1 MRFAA
6 AVICCAVLAACSR
19 PGGGPTLPPAPSN
32 VGESSQRPNSVGY
45 LSLYSFKGGES
56 GGEPQSQLINVNGTL
71 FGTASLYGAG
81 FGTVFAISPFG
92 KLRVLHEFQNFPDG
106 ANPQAGLIAVRG
118 TLYGTT
124 VAGGAHG
131 GGTVFS
137 VTRSGDEHVVYSF
150 GKKGDGARPES
161 KLIAVDGLLYG
172 TTLDGGK
179 HERGTVFE
187 MTLSGDEHVLH
198 SFEGAPTDAGH
209 PSTGL
214 ILVKNYLYGT
224 TRAGGK
230 TKSGGAVYRIN
241 AIGQEKVLHAFG
253 VERGDGH
260 NPAGSLL
267 YSGGILYGTT
277 LHGGKSNQGVVFEMT
292 TEGSERVL
300 HSFGSGDD
308 GAFPDA
314 NLIPA
319 KDALYGT
326 TLGGGNNPRRANLCI
341 SPGVTRASGYYRCG
355 TIFKIDRFGTEHVV
369 YRFGGEPDG
378 ANPEAGLIE
387 AGGVLYGTT
396 FWGGSSAFYG
406 TVFRLLP

>member
-6 AVICCAVLAACSR
+6 AVICCAVLVACSR
-19 PGGGPTLPPAPSN
+19 LAGGPTLPAASSN
-32 VGESSQRPNSVGY
+32 ASESSRRPDSAGY
-45 LSLYSFKGGES
+45 LSLYSFKGEKS
-56 GGEPQSQLINVNGTL
+56 GGEPQSELVNINGTL
-71 FGTASLYGAG
+71 YGTSSSYGAG

-92 KLRVLHEFQNFPDG
+92 KLRVLHEFQNYPDG
-106 ANPQAGLIAVRG
+106 AYPQAGLTAVHG

-124 VAGGAHG
+124 VAGGTHA

-137 VTRSGDEHVVYSF
+137 VTRSGTEHVVYNF
-150 GKKGDGARPES
+150 GKKGDGSYPES

-172 TTLDGGK
+172 TTLEGGM
-179 HERGTVFE
+179 HQRGTVFE
-187 MTLSGDEHVLH
+187 TTLSGNERVLH
-198 SFEGAPTDAGH
+198 SFEGAPSDGGH
-209 PSTGL
+209 PGTGL

-230 TKSGGAVYRIN
+230 TKTGGTVYRIN

-260 NPAGSLL
+260 NPAGGLL

-277 LHGGKSNQGVVFEMT
+277 LHGGKMNQGVVFEMT
-292 TEGSERVL
+292 AAGSERVL

-308 GAFPDA
+308 GAFPVASLTPA
-314 NLIPA
+314 NH
-319 KDALYGT
+319 ALYGT
-326 TLGGGNNPRRANLCI
+326 TLGGGVSPKRMNQCI
-341 SPGVTRASGYYRCG
+341 SPGVTHETGYYRCG
-355 TIFKIDRFGTEHVV
+355 TIFKIDRFGTESVI
-369 YRFGGEPDG
+369 YRFGGDPDG
-378 ANPEAGLIE
+378 ANPEAGLLE

-396 FWGGSSAFYG
+396 FWGGSDGYYG